1 MKPFTALLSAAVLLT
16 GCLLQSACAE
26 PPSATGPVYDFDW
39 RISGA
44 AEVRP
49 YQVFDDGQK
58 IYLQFDDPERV
69 PAILADT
76 PGGRV
81 LLRWRPDPPYVVID
95 QAETALVFQAGTRV
109 ARAVRA
115 ILNGPPA
122 SAHFGAVAPGR
133 ATSSGFEHRW
143 PSSTEP
149 RPRLPAYP
157 CDQQETRPDAAVEP
171 RDSRMDGYGM

>member
-1 MKPFTALLSAAVLLT
+1 MKPFVPPLCAALMVA

-26 PPSATGPVYDFDW
+26 PSPVTGPVYDFDW

-49 YQVFDDGQK
+49 YQVFDDGQR
-58 IYLQFDDPERV
+58 IYLQFDDPKHV

-76 PGGRV
+76 PGGQV

-95 QAETALVFQAGTRV
+95 QTESALLFREGNRV

-115 ILNGPPA
+115 TLNGPPV
-122 SAHFGAVAPGR
+122 SAHFGDAAPGHI
-133 ATSSGFEHRW
+133 APSGVEH
-143 PSSTEP
+143 
-149 RPRLPAYP
+149 
-157 CDQQETRPDAAVEP
+157 Q
-171 RDSRMDGYGM
+171 

>member
-1 MKPFTALLSAAVLLT
+1 MKNFTSSLSATVLVA

-26 PPSATGPVYDFDW
+26 PPPVTGPVYDFDW

-58 IYLQFDDPERV
+58 IYLQFDDPKRV

-76 PGGRV
+76 PGRQV
-81 LLRWRPDPPYVVID
+81 LLRWHPDPPYVVVD
-95 QAETALVFQAGTRV
+95 QTETALVFRAGNRE

-115 ILNGPPA
+115 TLNGPPA
-122 SAHFGAVAPGR
+122 STHFGTAAPSL
-133 ATSSGFEHRW
+133 AA
-143 PSSTEP
+143 PA
-149 RPRLPAYP
+149 RPAH
-157 CDQQETRPDAAVEP
+157 Q
-171 RDSRMDGYGM
+171 